1 MNETLFLTNSKKIP
15 AKIGSKGNLQRF
27 QHEPS
32 ITSKKSRTANSTCCT
47 LKTLTNIIANVYAGS
62 NRKGDM
68 RKKWLILA
76 SCVRF
81 RTSHHALARSVQLSP
96 RRRAAASARSRLQGA
111 YRCTHAGLRP
121 PSRARAGQPTTRT
134 GPNVRSPYL
143 TTSYVA
149 SLSPQP
155 LPEPV
160 SEPMQQT
167 CLPTASEEPSHVPQR
182 LDEVIKTTP
191 QRNVSTL

>member
-1 MNETLFLTNSKKIP
+1 MNPVQPRK
-15 AKIGSKGNLQRF
+15 
-27 QHEPS
+27 
-32 ITSKKSRTANSTCCT
+32 KKSRTANSTYCT
-47 LKTLTNIIANVYAGS
+47 LKTLTNIIANDYAGS

-76 SCVRF
+76 SCVRY

-121 PSRARAGQPTTRT
+121 PSRARARQPTTRT

-143 TTSYVA
+143 NYFLRGFSFAAAALRTGLRTGA
-149 SLSPQP
+149 AN
-155 LPEPV
+155 LPANCFGAAFARACFGRFAAARSACAPAAATRGPAAAGGAFAIFDGE
-160 SEPMQQT
+160 
-167 CLPTASEEPSHVPQR
+167 
-182 LDEVIKTTP
+182 
-191 QRNVSTL
+191 

>member
-1 MNETLFLTNSKKIP
+1 MNPIQPRKN
-15 AKIGSKGNLQRF
+15 
-27 QHEPS
+27 
-32 ITSKKSRTANSTCCT
+32 KKSRTANSTYCT

-167 CLPTASEEPSHVPQR
+167 CLPTASEEPSHVPASDASLPR
-182 LDEVIKTTP
+182 ALPVPPPP
-191 QRNVSTL
+191 QHAGPLLRVVPPPSSMASE